1 MMKKR
6 NWMAGVCGAAVMGLL
21 IAGTGTASAGTIPT
35 GFQVGGFDLSGMT
48 REEADQTI
56 EKSIGEMEN
65 QTISIRVEGHEV
77 QTTAAELGFS
87 WVNQN
92 EIDEEVE
99 KLSGGN
105 LLRRYLNQKELEQ
118 SGVDLQIETSVDEA
132 KVAEF
137 VQTRCV
143 EFTTAPQDAVITH
156 ENGVFQVSQSSAGQE
171 VDIDATT
178 KALNEAL
185 AGGLSEPVSV
195 DATVKNAEPTRTTE
209 ALSTIQDALGTFSTG
224 FNPGNVSRSKNLR
237 NGAAKINGTV
247 LMPGEEFSAYTW
259 LTPFTVENG
268 YASAGSYANGQ
279 VVDTVGGGA
288 CQICTTLYNAAL
300 LAEMDITQRQNHSMI
315 VTYVPA
321 SQDSAIAGTYKD
333 LKFKNPYDTPIYME
347 GAVNG
352 GTISFTIYGK
362 ETRPANRT
370 IKYVSE
376 TLSKK
381 DPGEPITK
389 VDASLKPGARV
400 KEQSAHYGLQSRL
413 WKYVYVDGVETEKT
427 LLQTD
432 TYMASKAIYRVGPAV
447 AAAAPAV
454 PAGPQPETPPTRTT
468 EALSTIQ
475 DALGTFSTGFNPG
488 NVSRSKNLRNGAAK
502 INGTVLMPGE
512 EFSAYTWLTP
522 FTVENGYASAGS
534 YANGQV
540 VDTVGGG
547 ACQICTTLYNAALL
561 AEMDITQR
569 QNHSMIVTY
578 VPASQDSAI
587 AGTYKDLKFKNPY
600 DTPIYMEGAVN
611 GGTISF
617 TIYGKETRPA
627 NRTIKYVS
635 ETLSKKDPG
644 EPITKVDASLKPGA
658 RVKEQSAHYG
668 LQSRLWKYVYVD
680 GVETEKTLLQTD
692 TYMASKAIYRVG
704 PAVAAAAPAVPAGP
718 QPETPQ
724 PETPQPETPQ
734 PENPVPAPTEAPAAQ
749 EPTPAQ
755 PQGPAGPAQEAAP
768 PME

>member
-1 MMKKR
+1 M
-6 NWMAGVCGAAVMGLL
+6 
-21 IAGTGTASAGTIPT
+21 
-35 GFQVGGFDLSGMT
+35 
-48 REEADQTI
+48 
-56 EKSIGEMEN
+56 
-65 QTISIRVEGHEV
+65 
-77 QTTAAELGFS
+77 
-87 WVNQN
+87 
-92 EIDEEVE
+92 E

-118 SGVDLQIETSVDEA
+118 SGVDLQIETAVDEA

-137 VQTRCV
+137 VQTRCA

-413 WKYVYVDGVETEKT
+413 WKYVYVDGVEMEKT

-454 PAGPQPETPPTRTT
+454 PAG
-468 EALSTIQ
+468 
-475 DALGTFSTGFNPG
+475 
-488 NVSRSKNLRNGAAK
+488 
-502 INGTVLMPGE
+502 
-512 EFSAYTWLTP
+512 
-522 FTVENGYASAGS
+522 
-534 YANGQV
+534 
-540 VDTVGGG
+540 
-547 ACQICTTLYNAALL
+547 
-561 AEMDITQR
+561 
-569 QNHSMIVTY
+569 
-578 VPASQDSAI
+578 
-587 AGTYKDLKFKNPY
+587 
-600 DTPIYMEGAVN
+600 
-611 GGTISF
+611 
-617 TIYGKETRPA
+617 
-627 NRTIKYVS
+627 
-635 ETLSKKDPG
+635 
-644 EPITKVDASLKPGA
+644 
-658 RVKEQSAHYG
+658 
-668 LQSRLWKYVYVD
+668 
-680 GVETEKTLLQTD
+680 
-692 TYMASKAIYRVG
+692 
-704 PAVAAAAPAVPAGP
+704 
-718 QPETPQ
+718 PQ

>member
-1 MMKKR
+1 MKKR
-6 NWMAGVCGAAVMGLL
+6 NWMAGVCGAAVIGLL
-21 IAGTGTASAGTIPT
+21 IASTGTASAGTIPT

-118 SGVDLQIETSVDEA
+118 SGVDLQIETAVDEA

-137 VQTRCV
+137 VQTRCA

-185 AGGLSEPVSV
+185 AVGLSEPVSV

-447 AAAAPAV
+447 
-454 PAGPQPETPPTRTT
+454 PAGPQPE
-468 EALSTIQ
+468 A
-475 DALGTFSTGFNPG
+475 
-488 NVSRSKNLRNGAAK
+488 
-502 INGTVLMPGE
+502 
-512 EFSAYTWLTP
+512 
-522 FTVENGYASAGS
+522 
-534 YANGQV
+534 
-540 VDTVGGG
+540 
-547 ACQICTTLYNAALL
+547 
-561 AEMDITQR
+561 
-569 QNHSMIVTY
+569 
-578 VPASQDSAI
+578 
-587 AGTYKDLKFKNPY
+587 
-600 DTPIYMEGAVN
+600 
-611 GGTISF
+611 
-617 TIYGKETRPA
+617 
-627 NRTIKYVS
+627 
-635 ETLSKKDPG
+635 
-644 EPITKVDASLKPGA
+644 
-658 RVKEQSAHYG
+658 
-668 LQSRLWKYVYVD
+668 
-680 GVETEKTLLQTD
+680 
-692 TYMASKAIYRVG
+692 
-704 PAVAAAAPAVPAGP
+704 
-718 QPETPQ
+718 
-724 PETPQPETPQ
+724 PQPETPQ

>member
-6 NWMAGVCGAAVMGLL
+6 NWMAGVCGAAVIGLL
-21 IAGTGTASAGTIPT
+21 IAGTGTALAGTIPT

-118 SGVDLQIETSVDEA
+118 SGVDLQIETAVDEA

-137 VQTRCV
+137 VQTRCA

-185 AGGLSEPVSV
+185 AGGLSKPVSV

-321 SQDSAIAGTYKD
+321 SQDSAIAGT
-333 LKFKNPYDTPIYME
+333 
-347 GAVNG
+347 
-352 GTISFTIYGK
+352 
-362 ETRPANRT
+362 
-370 IKYVSE
+370 
-376 TLSKK
+376 
-381 DPGEPITK
+381 
-389 VDASLKPGARV
+389 
-400 KEQSAHYGLQSRL
+400 
-413 WKYVYVDGVETEKT
+413 
-427 LLQTD
+427 
-432 TYMASKAIYRVGPAV
+432 
-447 AAAAPAV
+447 
-454 PAGPQPETPPTRTT
+454 
-468 EALSTIQ
+468 
-475 DALGTFSTGFNPG
+475 
-488 NVSRSKNLRNGAAK
+488 
-502 INGTVLMPGE
+502 
-512 EFSAYTWLTP
+512 
-522 FTVENGYASAGS
+522 
-534 YANGQV
+534 
-540 VDTVGGG
+540 
-547 ACQICTTLYNAALL
+547 
-561 AEMDITQR
+561 
-569 QNHSMIVTY
+569 
-578 VPASQDSAI
+578 
-587 AGTYKDLKFKNPY
+587 
-600 DTPIYMEGAVN
+600 
-611 GGTISF
+611 
-617 TIYGKETRPA
+617 
-627 NRTIKYVS
+627 
-635 ETLSKKDPG
+635 
-644 EPITKVDASLKPGA
+644 
-658 RVKEQSAHYG
+658 
-668 LQSRLWKYVYVD
+668 
-680 GVETEKTLLQTD
+680 
-692 TYMASKAIYRVG
+692 
-704 PAVAAAAPAVPAGP
+704 
-718 QPETPQ
+718 
-724 PETPQPETPQ
+724 
-734 PENPVPAPTEAPAAQ
+734 
-749 EPTPAQ
+749 
-755 PQGPAGPAQEAAP
+755 
-768 PME
+768 

>member
-1 MMKKR
+1 
-6 NWMAGVCGAAVMGLL
+6 MAGVCGAAVLGLL
-21 IAGTGTASAGTIPT
+21 VASTDTVSAGTIPT
-35 GFQVGGFDLSGMT
+35 GFQVGGYDLSGMT

-56 EKSIGEMEN
+56 EKSIDEME
-65 QTISIRVEGHEV
+65 
-77 QTTAAELGFS
+77 
-87 WVNQN
+87 NQN

-99 KLSGGN
+99 KISGGN

-118 SGVDLQIETSVDEA
+118 SDVDLKIETAVDEA

-143 EFTTAPQDAVITH
+143 EFTTAPQNAVITH

-185 AGGLSEPVSV
+185 AGGLSEPISV
-195 DATVKNAEPTRTTE
+195 DATVKNAEPVRTTE
-209 ALSTIQDALGTFSTG
+209 ALSTIQDTLGTFSTG
-224 FNPGNVSRSKNLR
+224 FSTGNASRSKNLR

-268 YASAGSYANGQ
+268 YAAAGSYANGQ

-300 LAEMDITQRQNHSMI
+300 LAEMNITQRQNHSMI

-333 LKFKNPYDTPIYME
+333 LKFKNPYDTPIYIE

-389 VDASLKPGARV
+389 VDTSLRPGAKV

-432 TYMASKAIYRVGPAV
+432 TYMASKAIYRVGPAAAV
-447 AAAAPAV
+447 AAPAPAAPAV
-454 PAGPQPETPPTRTT
+454 PAAPQPE
-468 EALSTIQ
+468 AQ
-475 DALGTFSTGFNPG
+475 A
-488 NVSRSKNLRNGAAK
+488 
-502 INGTVLMPGE
+502 
-512 EFSAYTWLTP
+512 
-522 FTVENGYASAGS
+522 
-534 YANGQV
+534 
-540 VDTVGGG
+540 
-547 ACQICTTLYNAALL
+547 
-561 AEMDITQR
+561 
-569 QNHSMIVTY
+569 
-578 VPASQDSAI
+578 
-587 AGTYKDLKFKNPY
+587 
-600 DTPIYMEGAVN
+600 
-611 GGTISF
+611 
-617 TIYGKETRPA
+617 
-627 NRTIKYVS
+627 
-635 ETLSKKDPG
+635 
-644 EPITKVDASLKPGA
+644 
-658 RVKEQSAHYG
+658 
-668 LQSRLWKYVYVD
+668 
-680 GVETEKTLLQTD
+680 
-692 TYMASKAIYRVG
+692 
-704 PAVAAAAPAVPAGP
+704 
-718 QPETPQ
+718 
-724 PETPQPETPQ
+724 PQ
-734 PENPVPAPTEAPAAQ
+734 PENPTPAPTEASAAQ

-755 PQGPAGPAQEAAP
+755 PQGPAGPAQEVAP
-768 PME
+768 AE

>member
-6 NWMAGVCGAAVMGLL
+6 NWMAGICGAAVIGLL

-35 GFQVGGFDLSGMT
+35 CFQVGGFDLSGMT

-118 SGVDLQIETSVDEA
+118 SGVDLQIETAVDEA

-137 VQTRCV
+137 VQTRCA

-185 AGGLSEPVSV
+185 AGGLSKPVSV

-224 FNPGNVSRSKNLR
+224 FNTGNVSRSKNLR

-352 GTISFTIYGK
+352 YTGRKPCWGYTVARYWPK
-362 ETRPANRT
+362 PA
-370 IKYVSE
+370 
-376 TLSKK
+376 
-381 DPGEPITK
+381 
-389 VDASLKPGARV
+389 
-400 KEQSAHYGLQSRL
+400 
-413 WKYVYVDGVETEKT
+413 
-427 LLQTD
+427 
-432 TYMASKAIYRVGPAV
+432 
-447 AAAAPAV
+447 
-454 PAGPQPETPPTRTT
+454 
-468 EALSTIQ
+468 
-475 DALGTFSTGFNPG
+475 
-488 NVSRSKNLRNGAAK
+488 
-502 INGTVLMPGE
+502 
-512 EFSAYTWLTP
+512 
-522 FTVENGYASAGS
+522 
-534 YANGQV
+534 
-540 VDTVGGG
+540 
-547 ACQICTTLYNAALL
+547 
-561 AEMDITQR
+561 
-569 QNHSMIVTY
+569 
-578 VPASQDSAI
+578 
-587 AGTYKDLKFKNPY
+587 
-600 DTPIYMEGAVN
+600 
-611 GGTISF
+611 
-617 TIYGKETRPA
+617 
-627 NRTIKYVS
+627 
-635 ETLSKKDPG
+635 
-644 EPITKVDASLKPGA
+644 
-658 RVKEQSAHYG
+658 
-668 LQSRLWKYVYVD
+668 
-680 GVETEKTLLQTD
+680 
-692 TYMASKAIYRVG
+692 
-704 PAVAAAAPAVPAGP
+704 
-718 QPETPQ
+718 
-724 PETPQPETPQ
+724 
-734 PENPVPAPTEAPAAQ
+734 
-749 EPTPAQ
+749 
-755 PQGPAGPAQEAAP
+755 
-768 PME
+768 

>member
-56 EKSIGEMEN
+56 EKSLGEMEN

-118 SGVDLQIETSVDEA
+118 SGVDLQIETAVDEA

-137 VQTRCV
+137 VQTRCA

-321 SQDSAIAGTYKD
+321 SQDSAIAGTRD
-333 LKFKNPYDTPIYME
+333 RRIL
-347 GAVNG
+347 
-352 GTISFTIYGK
+352 
-362 ETRPANRT
+362 RCR
-370 IKYVSE
+370 
-376 TLSKK
+376 
-381 DPGEPITK
+381 
-389 VDASLKPGARV
+389 
-400 KEQSAHYGLQSRL
+400 
-413 WKYVYVDGVETEKT
+413 
-427 LLQTD
+427 
-432 TYMASKAIYRVGPAV
+432 
-447 AAAAPAV
+447 
-454 PAGPQPETPPTRTT
+454 
-468 EALSTIQ
+468 
-475 DALGTFSTGFNPG
+475 
-488 NVSRSKNLRNGAAK
+488 NVSNNHRMIL
-502 INGTVLMPGE
+502 
-512 EFSAYTWLTP
+512 
-522 FTVENGYASAGS
+522 
-534 YANGQV
+534 
-540 VDTVGGG
+540 
-547 ACQICTTLYNAALL
+547 AL
-561 AEMDITQR
+561 
-569 QNHSMIVTY
+569 
-578 VPASQDSAI
+578 
-587 AGTYKDLKFKNPY
+587 GTYKDLKFKNPY

-724 PETPQPETPQ
+724 PETPQPE
-734 PENPVPAPTEAPAAQ
+734 NPVPAPTEAPAAQ